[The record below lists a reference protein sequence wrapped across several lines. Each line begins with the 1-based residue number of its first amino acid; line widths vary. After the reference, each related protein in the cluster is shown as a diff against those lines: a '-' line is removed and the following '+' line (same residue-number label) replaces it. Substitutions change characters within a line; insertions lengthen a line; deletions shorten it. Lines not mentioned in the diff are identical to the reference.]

1 MEIKRRAS
9 RNTRVSSLPGRM
21 LNSRPVLIRTHK
33 RNQYLAGTYF
43 VRVYI
48 RIKPNGDV
56 LISNATNASNRPVLP
71 FNERPAGV
79 SISIPNRKFVHNV
92 CIITCATSHSHAFGN
107 FRREPISPL
116 ALGRVQTIANF

>member
-9 RNTRVSSLPGRM
+9 RNTRVSSLTGHM
-21 LNSRPVLIRTHK
+21 LNSRPVLTRTHK
-33 RNQYLAGTYF
+33 RNHCLAGTYF

-48 RIKPNGDV
+48 TPNGDA
-56 LISNATNASNRPVLP
+56 LISNATNASNRSVLS
-71 FNERPAGV
+71 FSERPAGV
-79 SISIPNRKFVHNV
+79 SISIPNREFVHNV

-107 FRREPISPL
+107 LRREPISPL